1 MLLGEIIQR
10 VQSLYSQ
17 GLQSKDTR
25 LTSRHIYSAV
35 STARSIL
42 LRQQYNKNQSTNQWS
57 YQTLP
62 CVELIKAPVH
72 ECPCIPSNGCMIL
85 RSKHKIPKPVS
96 GLDKHLIQSVTSLD
110 GSIRFDETSFENVKY
125 NSKGKKYT
133 SKEPYYYFR
142 NEYIYVT
149 VLKNLKVLTLTGLF
163 DDPVAAKQFPSF
175 CASDCPECECEDIM
189 DMEYP
194 IDGDLVRPLIQ
205 LANDELIII
214 MKQMT
219 EDRKNNAT
227 NDTSIDTSMIHTNQQ
242 SQQ

>member
-1 MLLGEIIQR
+1 MVLGEIIQR
-10 VQSLYSQ
+10 VQSLYSR
-17 GLQSKDTR
+17 GLQSKDSG
-25 LTSRHIYSAV
+25 LTARHIYSAI

-42 LRQQYNKNQSTNQWS
+42 LRQQYNKNQMTNQWS

-62 CVELIKAPVH
+62 CIELIKAPVH

-85 RSKHKIPKPVS
+85 RSKHKLPKPVS
-96 GLDKHLIQSVTSLD
+96 GIDKHLIQSITSLD
-110 GSIRFDETSFENVKY
+110 GSIRFDETSFEIAKY
-125 NSKGKKYT
+125 MDKGNKYT
-133 SKEPYYYFR
+133 NKRPDYYFR

-149 VLKNLKVLTLTGLF
+149 VLKSLKVITLTGLF
-163 DDPVAAKQFPSF
+163 DDPVEAKQFPSY
-175 CASDCPECECEDIM
+175 CPSDCVDCECADIM

-219 EDRKNNAT
+219 EDKKNNASD
-227 NDTSIDTSMIHTNQQ
+227 DTAMDTSMIHTNQTGQ
-242 SQQ
+242 G